1 MAREAREKAL
11 SVNERDFLLQALR
24 EEKRVDG
31 RYVRLPRSHPALAP
45 PHARTPRR
53 PYDMRMLKISVGA
66 APGEVTV
73 LLGAPD

>member
-31 RYVRLPRSHPALAP
+31 RYARP
-45 PHARTPRR
+45 PRTPRWR
-53 PYDMRMLKISVGA
+53 RLTHAPSGA
-66 APGEVTV
+66 RTTCAC
-73 LLGAPD
+73 